1 MDTVTPPNESTATPS
16 AAESGGVP
24 RYSYYALAVLTLVN
38 FLNYI
43 DRQVLPALAPTL
55 KEELKLTDTE
65 IGMMEATLLLSFT
78 VLAPLFGKLGDKFSR
93 TKLMAAA
100 AVIWSVATAV
110 TGLADKF
117 PLMLGPLNVRLPF
130 TNFIV
135 ALTGVAILM
144 CISRAVVGVGESSF
158 STITPSLIADYFR
171 PEKRAT
177 ALGIFQ
183 AAIPMGFALGYVVG
197 GVLAYYFGWRLAF
210 MFVGLPGLI
219 TAVFVWRLKEPVRGA
234 SDPVTSAP
242 VEAVK
247 KSDRSWFA
255 LSWQIITTRDWFL
268 STAGYTALT
277 FALGAFAT
285 WGTIMLTEDKG
296 MDKTKAAVILGIV
309 TLAGGATGTFGGGW
323 IADRVAK
330 KRVNVYFLV
339 CAIGSLLG
347 IAPAVLVLGSR
358 NIYVYLPAIFLAVMF
373 LFTNNAPFHAIL
385 VGSVSPLVRATAVAL
400 NIVVIHIFGDVIS
413 RFGVGLLSDILK
425 GGGGGPLASL
435 ARTFGVDPTAQ
446 HMSGALFV
454 APMALFLSAFFFFWG
469 ARKSRIDGASPVVS

>member
-1 MDTVTPPNESTATPS
+1 MDSPTAPAEP
-16 AAESGGVP
+16 AAATADENGVP

-43 DRQVLPALAPTL
+43 DRQVLPALIPTL
-55 KEELKLTDTE
+55 TKELHLTHTELG
-65 IGMMEATLLLSFT
+65 IIEAVLLLSFT
-78 VLAPLFGKLGDKFSR
+78 ILAPLFGKLGDKYSR

-100 AVIWSVATAV
+100 AVIWSIATAV
-110 TGLADKF
+110 TGFADKF
-117 PLMLGPLNVRLPF
+117 PLMPGGINLRLPLVNF
-130 TNFIV
+130 TI
-135 ALTGVAILM
+135 ALSGLAVLM
-144 CISRAVVGVGESSF
+144 CIVRTIVGVGESSF

-171 PEKRAT
+171 PEKRGT

-183 AAIPMGFALGYVVG
+183 AAIPMGFALGYVVAG
-197 GVLAYYFGWRLAF
+197 LLAFYFGWRLAF

-219 TAVFVWRLKEPVRGA
+219 TAVFVWRLKEPIRGA
-234 SDPVTSAP
+234 SDPPELNSK
-242 VEAVK
+242 VEETKVRE
-247 KSDRSWFA
+247 RSWFA
-255 LSWQIITTRDWFL
+255 LAWQIINTRDWLL

-285 WGTIMLTEDKG
+285 WGTSMLVEDKKLG
-296 MDKTKAAVILGIV
+296 DTKAAIILGIV

-330 KRVNVYFLV
+330 RRVNVYFLV

-347 IAPAVLVLGSR
+347 VIPAVTVLGSN

-400 NIVVIHIFGDVIS
+400 NIVVIHLLGDVIS
-413 RFGVGLLSDILK
+413 RFCVGFLRDSLEK
-425 GGGGGPLASL
+425 GGSGPLATVAHMVGIASTE
-435 ARTFGVDPTAQ
+435 RP
-446 HMSGALFV
+446 MSGALLV
-454 APMALFLSAFFFFWG
+454 APVALIISAFFFFWG
-469 ARKSRIDGASPVVS
+469 ARKSRIDGASPVVR

>member
-1 MDTVTPPNESTATPS
+1 MDIATAPNETAVTSTAS
-16 AAESGGVP
+16 NGNGVP
-24 RYSYYALAVLTLVN
+24 RYSYYALGVLTLVN

-55 KEELKLTDTE
+55 KQELHLTDTE
-65 IGMMEATLLLSFT
+65 LGMMEAALLLSFT
-78 VLAPLFGKLGDKFSR
+78 ILAPLFGKLGDKFSR

-100 AVIWSVATAV
+100 AVIWSIATAV

-117 PLMLGPLNVRLPF
+117 PLMPGGVNLRVPF
-130 TNFIV
+130 TSFTI

-144 CISRAVVGVGESSF
+144 CIARSVVGVGESSF

-177 ALGIFQ
+177 ALGVFQ

-197 GVLAYYFGWRLAF
+197 GVLAYYFGWRMAF

-234 SDPVTSAP
+234 SDPVTPAS
-242 VEAVK
+242 VEPAK
-247 KSDRSWFA
+247 TPERSWFA
-255 LSWQIITTRDWFL
+255 LAWQIIKTRDWLL

-285 WGTIMLTEDKG
+285 WGTIMLNEDKG

-323 IADRVAK
+323 VADRVAK
-330 KRVNVYFLV
+330 RRVNVYFLV

-347 IAPAVLVLGSR
+347 VIPAVMVLGSR
-358 NIYVYLPAIFLAVMF
+358 NIYVYVPAIFLAVMF

-413 RFGVGLLSDILK
+413 RFGVGLLSDVLRQ
-425 GGGGGPLASL
+425 GGGGPLATL
-435 ARTFGVDPTAQ
+435 ARTLGVDPTAQ
-446 HMSGALFV
+446 HMSGALIV

-469 ARKSRIDGASPVVS
+469 ARKSRIMGASPVVT